1 MRCTMLVSTVNIAGT
16 RNKKTL
22 LMHRNTLA
30 ASLFLTGGLALSAYA
45 QQSDGVL
52 VDVDACIDLESRD
65 AQLACYEERVNEA
78 LRARNSESDPNSQQS
93 AADSE
98 AAFEPESSRSS
109 RRAERREARLA
120 EQRQLELERRQR
132 AADEALIAAA
142 EAQAALEDSDYT
154 AGEIVAEVTELREM
168 EPDAYMITLDN
179 GQIWRQS
186 QAKRYPLFVGATVEL
201 RPSPWGPSYRLTDPN
216 VGNFIQVR
224 RIN

>member
-1 MRCTMLVSTVNIAGT
+1 MLISNVNIAET
-16 RNKKTL
+16 PNKKTASMHPNTFAISL
-22 LMHRNTLA
+22 L
-30 ASLFLTGGLALSAYA
+30 LTGGLTCNAYA

-52 VDVDACIDLESRD
+52 VDVDDCIELETRE
-65 AQLACYEERVNEA
+65 AQLTCYEERVNEVLRSRNEESGSSSQAAATDNDAA
-78 LRARNSESDPNSQQS
+78 L
-93 AADSE
+93 
-98 AAFEPESSRSS
+98 EPEPSRIS

-120 EQRQLELERRQR
+120 EQRQIELERRQR
-132 AADEALIAAA
+132 AAEEAVIAAA
-142 EAQAALEDSDYT
+142 EAQAALEDAEYT
-154 AGEIVAEVTELREM
+154 AGEIVAEVIELREM